1 MALTTLAKVK
11 QYCLGGRAAL
21 TTFDTRLQQLLT
33 NAESEVESFCKRQFL
48 EATETVILDGNG
60 RNALRLPRW
69 PVTAVTAVKVDPDRA
84 FGSGTAVDA
93 SLWILKGE
101 AGLLRR
107 ANNGIWICG
116 EACIQV
122 AYTGGY
128 ATIPDD
134 LQQAIAEIVADRF
147 TRSQQLASGAPGQ
160 MATFESI
167 NFQGSGSYVNDSSSL
182 SPFPKSAEM
191 ILRSKYRCPF

>member
-1 MALTTLAKVK
+1 MALTTLEKVK

-33 NAESEVESFCKRQFL
+33 AAESEVESFCKRQFL
-48 EATETVILDGNG
+48 QATETVILDGNG

-69 PVTAVTAVKVDPDRA
+69 PVTAVASVKVDPDRA
-84 FGSGTAVDA
+84 FGAGTTVDA

-107 ANNGIWICG
+107 ANDGIWVCG

-122 AYTGGY
+122 SYTGGY
-128 ATIPDD
+128 AVIPDD

-147 TRSQQLASGAPGQ
+147 TRSQQLASGTSGNAI
-160 MATFESI
+160 TSESLS
-167 NFQGSGSYVNDSSSL
+167 FQGSASFANEVSEL
-182 SPFPKSAEM
+182 SPFPVSAER